1 MLILSIFLRC
11 ITLSSHII
19 SSSLSLRVV
28 QTHQASSL
36 TPFFL
41 VEMARTPLEAGA
53 FSAKSLPIFLQKGLE
68 SLYGYL
74 PFFIPFQK
82 SLHK

>member
-41 VEMARTPLEAGA
+41 VDMALDPPRGWR
-53 FSAKSLPIFLQKGLE
+53 LQR
-68 SLYGYL
+68 
-74 PFFIPFQK
+74 
-82 SLHK
+82 